1 MQGESQADEIAI
13 TGELFAVNHLSAG
26 RGTELQ
32 GSDFGFIAGMPGAAG
47 DDAGAVE
54 ADVVGVGF
62 FVASRIGLPDVRKA
76 DHYGDR

>member
-1 MQGESQADEIAI
+1 
-13 TGELFAVNHLSAG
+13 
-26 RGTELQ
+26 
-32 GSDFGFIAGMPGAAG
+32 
-47 DDAGAVE
+47 VE